1 MNSDLNIDEIA
12 RTLSELGVSVTDAD
26 GSYRTLIDVLK
37 DISRAACK
45 SYMFSRQNRAYSAV
59 DAITKIIENQQT
71 EDFFNGYNKF
81 LKEIT
86 GSELDDF
93 LNSFLI
99 TDKKEVMPNE

>member
-12 RTLSELGVSVTDAD
+12 RTL
-26 GSYRTLIDVLK
+26 
-37 DISRAACK
+37 CK